1 MAVEYKDETTEFSRL
16 NREANK
22 FGDYALNAPWSN
34 SLHKAVVDAT
44 IFDPE

>member
-22 FGDYALNAPWSN
+22 FGD
-34 SLHKAVVDAT
+34 
-44 IFDPE
+44 